1 MNNKFTVRD
10 LSRVAIFAALI
21 AVLGLPGQIPLA
33 AGVPITA
40 QTLGVML
47 AGAIL
52 GSWRGALSVIV
63 FEILVAAGLP
73 LLSGGRGGIGVF
85 FGPTVGYLIGW
96 IVGAW
101 IIGAFVNA
109 NKSKPTVLRTFIG
122 LVLGGI
128 VAVYALGIPGFML
141 VNHLPSAA
149 LPAVIAGNSAFLIGD
164 SIKVVLTGIIVF
176 ALYRAYPKAFKN

>member
-1 MNNKFTVRD
+1 MNSKFTVRD

-33 AGVPITA
+33 EGVPITA

-52 GSWRGALSVIV
+52 GSWRGALSVVV
-63 FEILVAAGLP
+63 FEVLVAVGLP
-73 LLSGGRGGIGVF
+73 LLSGGRGGISVF
-85 FGPTVGYLIGW
+85 FGPTAGYLIGW
-96 IVGAW
+96 ILGAF

-109 NKSKPTVLRTFIG
+109 SKGKPTVLRTALG

-128 VAVYALGIPGFML
+128 LAIYAVGIPVFML
-141 VNHLPSAA
+141 INHLPIAA
-149 LPAVIAGNSAFLIGD
+149 TPAVIAGNSVFLIGD
-164 SIKVVLTGIIVF
+164 SIKVVVAGIIVF